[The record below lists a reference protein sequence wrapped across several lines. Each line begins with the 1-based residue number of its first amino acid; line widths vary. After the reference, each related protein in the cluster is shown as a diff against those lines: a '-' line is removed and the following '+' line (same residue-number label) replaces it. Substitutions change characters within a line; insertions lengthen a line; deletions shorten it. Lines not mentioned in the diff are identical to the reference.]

1 LIEIKSEIVDSSI
14 KQAAKGTSLVVAGTV
29 ISTLL
34 LLAIK
39 ILIAR
44 NTTREELGVYTLCVG
59 VVSVLS
65 LTATLGAH
73 EGIARYVALFMGK
86 ACAKEADLSSRAALQ
101 ITFISSILVGLGLY
115 LFADILSLFVFKNAQ
130 LVLPLKIISVS
141 IPFFVMTQV
150 LNGVLRG
157 HNIILSK
164 IYVIDLGI
172 PFYNLAFLS
181 LFILIDLP
189 FPSIIYAYLF
199 SLILGFMT
207 IWHYGYKK
215 KKLNPFRFYNAWLR
229 AKLLRFSFPLL
240 IGIFMTMIMKWTGIL
255 LLGRHAGPNAVGI
268 FDVGNSIAL
277 LLMFPLAGLEFVF
290 LPIASSLYGQG
301 QSEELTRTYQVL
313 TKWIFS
319 VSASAFI
326 ILFLFP
332 EQVITI
338 LFGERFIDAAPIV
351 RILASGFL
359 FHSFWGPNGIIMVVV
374 GMSREIT
381 YVSIFGALFN
391 FILNFLLI
399 SIFPLGIIGA
409 AFACILTYVALN
421 ALVSFI
427 IYKKSGTHP
436 FTWSYF
442 KTAACA
448 AFMGFSIFLLSRFLP
463 DDGWL
468 LPFYFFL
475 FCFGYIYLLIA
486 TRSIDKED
494 ISLFEMLI
502 EIIQTRG
509 YLLKPKR
516 SMPIGKE

>member
-1 LIEIKSEIVDSSI
+1 MIEIKSKIVDFSI

-34 LLAIK
+34 LLVIK
-39 ILIAR
+39 ILVAR
-44 NTTREELGVYTLCVG
+44 NTTREEFGVYTLCVG
-59 VVSVLS
+59 VMSVLS
-65 LTATLGAH
+65 LIATLGVH
-73 EGIARYVALFMGK
+73 EGIARYVALFIGRGD
-86 ACAKEADLSSRAALQ
+86 ANQADLSSRAALQ
-101 ITFISSILVGLGLY
+101 ITFISGILVGIGLY
-115 LFADILSLFVFKNAQ
+115 FSAEILSFFVFANAH

-150 LNGVLRG
+150 LNSVLRG
-157 HNIILSK
+157 HNIIMSK

-172 PFYNLAFLS
+172 PFYYLAFLCIF
-181 LFILIDLP
+181 LLLDLS

-207 IWHYGYKK
+207 IWRYGYKK
-215 KKLNPFRFYNAWLR
+215 RKLNPFRFYNARLR

-255 LLGRHAGPNAVGI
+255 MLGRYVGPKAVGI
-268 FDVGNSIAL
+268 FDVGNSL
-277 LLMFPLAGLEFVF
+277 SFLLMFPLAGLEFVF
-290 LPIASSLYGQG
+290 LPIAGSLYGQG

-319 VSASAFI
+319 VTASAFI

-338 LFGERFIDAAPIV
+338 LFGERFIDAASIV
-351 RILASGFL
+351 RILSIGFL

-381 YVSIFGALFN
+381 YVSIFGALLNLF
-391 FILNFLLI
+391 LNFLLI
-399 SIFPLGIIGA
+399 IIFPLGIIGA

-421 ALVSFI
+421 AVVSLV
-427 IYKKSGTHP
+427 IYKKSGIHP
-436 FTWSYF
+436 FTWSYI
-442 KTAACA
+442 KAAACA
-448 AFMGFSIFLLSRFLP
+448 ALMGLLIFLLSRFLP
-463 DDGWL
+463 HSSWL
-468 LPFYFFL
+468 LPFYFLL
-475 FCFGYIYLLIA
+475 FYFGYISFLIA
-486 TRSIDKED
+486 TRSVDEED

-502 EIIQTRG
+502 ERLQTNVH
-509 YLLKPKR
+509 LLKPNIFK
-516 SMPIGKE
+516 PIGKE

>member
-1 LIEIKSEIVDSSI
+1 MIEIKSEIVDSSI

-34 LLAIK
+34 LLIIK

-44 NTTREELGVYTLCVG
+44 NTTREELGVYTLCVAVMSG
-59 VVSVLS
+59 LS
-65 LTATLGAH
+65 LIATLGVH
-73 EGIARYVALFMGK
+73 EGIARYVALFIGK
-86 ACAKEADLSSRAALQ
+86 GDAKEADLSSRAAFQ
-101 ITFISSILVGLGLY
+101 ITFISGILFGIGLY
-115 LFADILSLFVFKNAQ
+115 CFADFLSLFVFKNAQ

-150 LNGVLRG
+150 SNAILRG

-172 PFYNLAFLS
+172 PFYYLAFLCI
-181 LFILIDLP
+181 FILLDLS

-199 SLILGFMT
+199 SLILGFIT
-207 IWHYGYKK
+207 LWRYGYKK
-215 KKLNPFRFYNAWLR
+215 KKLNPFRFCNAHLR

-240 IGIFMTMIMKWTGIL
+240 IGIFMSMIMKWTGIL
-255 LLGRHAGPNAVGI
+255 LLGCHAGAKAVGI
-268 FDVGNSIAL
+268 FDVGNSLAF

-290 LPIASSLYGQG
+290 LPIAASLYAQG

-319 VSASAFI
+319 FTASAFI
-326 ILFLFP
+326 ILFFFS

-338 LFGERFIDAAPIV
+338 LFGERFMDAAPIV

-359 FHSFWGPNGIIMVVV
+359 FHSFWGPNGIVMVVV

-391 FILNFLLI
+391 LLLNFLLI

-409 AFACILTYVALN
+409 AFACVLTYVALN
-421 ALVSFI
+421 ALVSLI
-427 IYKKSGTHP
+427 IYRKSGVHP
-436 FTWSYF
+436 FTCSYI
-442 KTAACA
+442 KSTACA
-448 AFMGFSIFLLSRFLP
+448 VFMGFFIFLLSLFLP
-463 DDGWL
+463 HDGWL
-468 LPFYFFL
+468 LPFYFLL
-475 FCFGYIYLLIA
+475 FYLGHIYLLIT
-486 TRSIDKED
+486 TRSVDKED
-494 ISLFEMLI
+494 ISLFVMLI
-502 EIIQTRG
+502 EMVQTSIH
-509 YLLKPKR
+509 LLKPNINK
-516 SMPIGKE
+516 PTGKE